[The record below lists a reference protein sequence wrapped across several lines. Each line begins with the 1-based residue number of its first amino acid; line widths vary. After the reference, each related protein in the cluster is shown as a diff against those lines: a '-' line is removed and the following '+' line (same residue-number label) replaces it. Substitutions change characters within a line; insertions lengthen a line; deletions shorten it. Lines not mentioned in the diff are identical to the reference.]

1 MTDESDRSNDVVRWY
16 TRARK
21 FPQLLGRTPDGT
33 RLWGGPYTV
42 TQAIGGGLVLVVG
55 VKTMGLWG
63 SFGLVGNALV
73 LLGAAAGT
81 VFFLGRIPLG
91 ARSPVAVAAGLARAV
106 SAPATG
112 RLGGKAVR
120 IRRPRQIR
128 HRVVIATSQP
138 VEAAL
143 IAPAP
148 IPAPIG
154 ELADPGP
161 SRGSR
166 PSARPATSPA
176 VDKPNPQRPIA
187 APAPALTGVQALL
200 AARPAPTHGGTDR

>member
-1 MTDESDRSNDVVRWY
+1 MTDESDRPNDVVRWY

-73 LLGAAAGT
+73 LLSAAAGT

-91 ARSPVAVAAGLARAV
+91 ARNPVAVVAGLVRAM

-112 RLGGKAVR
+112 RLAGRAVR
-120 IRRPRQIR
+120 IRRPRQVR

-143 IAPAP
+143 IAPEP

-154 ELADPGP
+154 EPAEPGP

-166 PSARPATSPA
+166 PSAHPATSLA
-176 VDKPNPQRPIA
+176 IDQPNPQRPTG

>member
-42 TQAIGGGLVLVVG
+42 TQAIGGGLVLVLG

-73 LLGAAAGT
+73 LLSAAAGT

-91 ARSPVAVAAGLARAV
+91 ARNPVAVLAGLARAV
-106 SAPATG
+106 SAPTTG

-120 IRRPRQIR
+120 IRRPRQVR
-128 HRVVIATSQP
+128 HRVVIATDQPIEAASAASQP
-138 VEAAL
+138 
-143 IAPAP
+143 APAP
-148 IPAPIG
+148 L
-154 ELADPGP
+154 EE
-161 SRGSR
+161 
-166 PSARPATSPA
+166 SAGTVPTRRRTRLGDQPTTPPA
-176 VDKPNPQRPIA
+176 VDQPPAERPN
-187 APAPALTGVQALL
+187 PAPALTGVQALL